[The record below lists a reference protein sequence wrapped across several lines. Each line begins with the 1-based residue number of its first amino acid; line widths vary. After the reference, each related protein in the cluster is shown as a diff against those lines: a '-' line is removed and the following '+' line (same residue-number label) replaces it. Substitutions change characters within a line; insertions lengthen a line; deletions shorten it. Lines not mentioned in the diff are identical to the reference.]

1 MAERYDSSWEPIL
14 KPLFRQDYMRSLSA
28 FVQHERRQ
36 AQVFPPETLVL
47 NAFRLTPF
55 DNIKVVILG
64 QDPYHND
71 GQAHGLSF
79 SVPKGMALPP
89 SLKNI
94 YTELVSDI
102 SGFQYP
108 TSGDLTKWA
117 EQGVLLL
124 NATLTV
130 RAHQAASHQRR
141 GWEEFTDQVI
151 HLVSQKLENVVFMLW
166 GSYAQKKSMLID
178 PKKHLI
184 LKAVHP
190 SPLSAHRGFFGCKH
204 FSQANAYL
212 QSKGR
217 QPIDWQ
223 I

>member
-1 MAERYDSSWEPIL
+1 MAERYDPSWEPIL
-14 KPLFRQDYMRSLSA
+14 KPLFKQDYMRSLST

-36 AQVFPPETLVL
+36 TLVFPPENLVL

-55 DNIKVVILG
+55 EDIKVVILG

-79 SVPKGMALPP
+79 SVPKGIALPP

-94 YTELVSDI
+94 YTELTSDVP
-102 SGFQYP
+102 GFQYP

-117 EQGVLLL
+117 KQGVLLL

-130 RAHQAASHQRR
+130 RAHQAASHQKR
-141 GWEEFTDQVI
+141 GWEEFTDQII

-178 PKKHLI
+178 TQKHLI

-217 QPIDWQ
+217 KPVDWQ